1 VNKHDIFGPIKDQD
15 IQSKKKNDNNVL
27 CLGKPSAM
35 HFIEI
40 EPILSSTLSKAH
52 IFIEP
57 MAFLPYTSK
66 SHENSNNG
74 LPPLCI
80 LISSQKGSSG

>member
-15 IQSKKKNDNNVL
+15 IESKKKYDNAL

-57 MAFLPYTSK
+57 MAFYPTHQ
-66 SHENSNNG
+66 SHMKIQTMVSRHFAF
-74 LPPLCI
+74 
-80 LISSQKGSSG
+80 